1 MTLHYTTSDKA
12 YEILRHKIL
21 SLELSPGSVINE
33 GNLVEELDFGRSPI
47 REALRR
53 LEQENLVV
61 ILPRQGTLVANI
73 SLDDL
78 QEVFEL
84 RMELEGLA
92 AALAAKR
99 AKRSHLLAFEQ
110 LLHDAE
116 QNVQDGNDA
125 LNTEIDYR
133 FHQIIAQAAGNK
145 YLSKTLHELFNHSVR
160 LFNLSRTR
168 SASVSEEIPD
178 YRAIYNC
185 LRQKDMVGAR
195 SWMVEHIRASK
206 ERISVS
212 FALSP
217 IWE

>member
-1 MTLHYTTSDKA
+1 MTVHHTTSDKA
-12 YEILRHKIL
+12 YAILRQKIL
-21 SLELSPGSVINE
+21 TLELPPGSVINE
-33 GNLVEELDFGRSPI
+33 ANLVEELDFGRSPI

-73 SLDDL
+73 SLADL

-110 LLHDAE
+110 LL
-116 QNVQDGNDA
+116 NDA
-125 LNTEIDYR
+125 GQSTQDNNDKLNIEIDYR
-133 FHQIIAQAAGNK
+133 FHQIIAEAAGNK
-145 YLSKTLHELFNHSVR
+145 YLQKSLHELFNHSVR

-168 SASVSEEIPD
+168 SASVREEIPD

-185 LRQKDMVGAR
+185 LRQKDPVGAR
-195 SWMVEHIRASK
+195 SWMVEHIRASR
-206 ERISVS
+206 ERISNS
-212 FALSP
+212 FALSSL
-217 IWE
+217 WE

>member
-1 MTLHYTTSDKA
+1 MTLHHTTSDKA

-21 SLELSPGSVINE
+21 SLELPPGSVINE

-78 QEVFEL
+78 QEIFEL

-92 AALAAKR
+92 AGLAAKR

-116 QNVQDGNDA
+116 QNVQDGNDT

-133 FHQIIAQAAGNK
+133 FHQIIAEAAGNK